1 MVKENIAKLVEKAIK
16 TLQKEKVFPEF
27 VIPEV
32 LVEHPDKQNNGDYSV
47 NIALKLAKTVKKN
60 PQEIAE
66 AICAKIKPSKA
77 VEKIEAVS
85 GFINF
90 YLSMEFFQ
98 QEISVILRQKDK
110 YGSQQ
115 SKKTVVI
122 DYSAPNIAKPFG
134 IGHLRSTIIGQALYN
149 IYQFL
154 GWKCIG
160 DNHLGDWGTQFGKLI
175 YQIKKKIKPKDWK
188 KLSINELEK
197 LYVEFHKEAETYPEM
212 EEEARSYFKKLEKG
226 DKEAKTIWQACVD
239 TSLKEFD
246 RIYKMLGIKI
256 DYALGESFYGGEP
269 MQKIVAELAKKK
281 ISAKSQGA
289 IVIKYANDELPP
301 AMILKSDKATTYFL
315 RDLATIKYRLKTWRP
330 DIFVYEIGAD
340 QYLHLKQLFSAVKSL
355 GWVKKQKLV
364 HVAHGMIR
372 WEHGKFSTR
381 KGQTIHLEEVL
392 QEAISRAMKIIESA
406 KANIVLSE
414 KEKKE
419 ISEIVGIGAIKYN
432 DLSQHHSRD
441 IIFSW
446 EKILSMDGNSGP
458 YLQYTVVRCQ
468 SVAKKAKAKKLE
480 VNLTGLNE
488 AEKNILKTIYKFPEI
503 IQLAADN
510 FSPNLICNFAHDLAQ
525 KYNLFYNQCPIL
537 SSENKETRLALNAA
551 VGQVLKS
558 CLKLLGISIP
568 KKM

>member
-1 MVKENIAKLVEKAIK
+1 MTKENIAKLVKKAIRE
-16 TLQKEKVFPEF
+16 LQKEKVFPEF
-27 VIPEV
+27 VIPEI
-32 LVEHPDKQNNGDYSV
+32 LVEHPEKQSNGDYSV
-47 NIALKLAKTVKKN
+47 NIALKLAKIVKKN
-60 PQEIAE
+60 PQEIAKD
-66 AICAKIKPSKA
+66 ICAKIKVSRTIKG
-77 VEKIEAVS
+77 IEAVS
-85 GFINF
+85 GFVNF
-90 YLSMEFFQ
+90 YLSESFFQ
-98 QEISVILRQKDK
+98 QELNLILQQKNK

-154 GWKCIG
+154 GWECIG

-175 YQIKKKIKPKDWK
+175 YQIKKKTKPKDWK

-197 LYVEFHKEAETYPEM
+197 LYVEFHKEAENCPEM

-226 DKEAKTIWQACVD
+226 DKEAREIWQACVD
-239 TSLKEFD
+239 TSLQEFD
-246 RIYKMLGIKI
+246 RIYKLLGIKI

-281 ISAKSQGA
+281 ISSQSQGA
-289 IVIKYANDELPP
+289 IVIMDDALPP
-301 AMILKSDKATTYFL
+301 AMILKSDGATTYFL
-315 RDLATIKYRLKTWRP
+315 RDLATIKYRLKTWQP
-330 DIFVYEIGAD
+330 DLFIYEIGVD
-340 QYLHLKQLFSAVKSL
+340 QYLHLKQLFSAVQRL
-355 GWVKKQKLV
+355 GWLKKQKLV
-364 HVAHGMIR
+364 HVAHGMVR

-392 QEAISRAMKIIESA
+392 QEAIARAEKII
-406 KANIVLSE
+406 KATEFSE

-419 ISEIVGIGAIKYN
+419 IAEIVGIGAVKYN

-441 IIFSW
+441 IVFSW
-446 EKILSMDGNSGP
+446 NKILSMDGNSGP

-468 SVAKKAKAKKLE
+468 SVARKAKTKSLK
-480 VNLTGLNE
+480 NISFTDLNE
-488 AEKNILKTIYKFPEI
+488 FEESILKTVYKFPEMV
-503 IQLAADN
+503 QSAADN
-510 FSPNLICNFAHDLAQ
+510 FSPNLICHFAYDLAQ

-537 SSENKETRLALNAA
+537 SPENNTRLALNA
-551 VGQVLKS
+551 VVEQVLKN